1 MTSDSKP
8 DYVIAS
14 DVKPTAAAPKP
25 QAPLTR
31 AQMLQRKAERDEAAA
46 LERVKWTQK
55 FPVPAWAEALEAWR
69 GEGADVSDNP
79 PDNADDLCGLI
90 HVLLPTGYGEPQE
103 VFNIVNNELERQGK
117 KPWKATTFNR
127 WWDEQERVEEELQ
140 ETRELKKK
148 RAWLNI
154 ERQIKSG
161 RPPTLRTERVERIA
175 LVLGVARRRAYTID
189 EEGTGSFDQR
199 VKLARAF
206 SNDPERNHP
215 DAWDL
220 EDGRKWGRT
229 SSSRK
234 SFRDFILSPAADEMF
249 DAHVLTL
256 QEEYQKGML
265 PDHVEDLRELIKLGA
280 SVDVPAEEMVRIWDL
295 YLTWRANFQLVS
307 SQD

>member
-127 WWDEQERVEEELQ
+127 WWDEQERVRGRATGN
-140 ETRELKKK
+140 TRAKEKARVAQY
-148 RAWLNI
+148 RAAN
-154 ERQIKSG
+154 QI
-161 RPPTLRTERVERIA
+161 RTPADIA
-175 LVLGVARRRAYTID
+175 D
-189 EEGTGSFDQR
+189 
-199 VKLARAF
+199 
-206 SNDPERNHP
+206 
-215 DAWDL
+215 
-220 EDGRKWGRT
+220 
-229 SSSRK
+229 
-234 SFRDFILSPAADEMF
+234 
-249 DAHVLTL
+249 
-256 QEEYQKGML
+256 
-265 PDHVEDLRELIKLGA
+265 
-280 SVDVPAEEMVRIWDL
+280 
-295 YLTWRANFQLVS
+295 
-307 SQD
+307 